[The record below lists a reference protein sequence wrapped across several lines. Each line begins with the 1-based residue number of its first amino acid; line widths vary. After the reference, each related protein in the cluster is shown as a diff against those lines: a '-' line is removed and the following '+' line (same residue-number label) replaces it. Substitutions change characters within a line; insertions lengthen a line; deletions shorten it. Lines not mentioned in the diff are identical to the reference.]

1 MTNSGFYLEGEPRL
15 RSGAALPPAVGSR
28 ALPGVI
34 GAGAVRWHVTGTPSA
49 LPVAL
54 VARVEHGQA
63 VGGATKTNFATL
75 GQQPINRKPYIYMT
89 RVNASGDGASGPHPE
104 REPA

>member
-1 MTNSGFYLEGEPRL
+1 MTNSGFFPEGEPRL
-15 RSGAALPPAVGSR
+15 RRGAALSAAVGSC
-28 ALPGVI
+28 ALPGVFDT
-34 GAGAVRWHVTGTPSA
+34 GAVRWHVTGTPSA
-49 LPVAL
+49 LPVAH
-54 VARVEHGQA
+54 VARVDRGQVV
-63 VGGATKTNFATL
+63 VGVTKTIVSTL